1 VAGAEILEGL
11 TEELKAVE
19 RCCREALMVGL
30 VDSVDFASL
39 TESR

>member
-19 RCCREALMVGL
+19 WCCRKALMVVL
-30 VDSVDFASL
+30 MDSVDFASL